1 MLDDG
6 LLRRFNCLAMV
17 SKDYKSESRTVSRL
31 ECCQH
36 CTKEFQLIF
45 KPKKKIKERKQ
56 TNILFLHWFQNTG
69 IPVLRFLLRL
79 IHHWL
84 LVHVCIYVNGLTYRS
99 WSFIWDCTHILHYI
113 ANHSRKVFSTC
124 HVCTICFVYILQI
137 HVQFCAK
144 VGAFVF
150 CIHIHVQILN
160 TWSMHVQVPVAF
172 DKVLITEEAVIIYLL
187 VFKNWNIIMLS
198 DFTIYIYL
206 KELNW
211 VQCRIFICKFWVM
224 MSSQIF

>member
-84 LVHVCIYVNGLTYRS
+84 LVHVCIYVNGFITYRT

-113 ANHSRKVFSTC
+113 ANHSRKVFIYVKYVQYVLFIFYKFMYS
-124 HVCTICFVYILQI
+124 FVQKSVPLFSAYMYKYWI
-137 HVQFCAK
+137 H
-144 VGAFVF
+144 
-150 CIHIHVQILN
+150 
-160 TWSMHVQVPVAF
+160 
-172 DKVLITEEAVIIYLL
+172 EAC
-187 VFKNWNIIMLS
+187 M
-198 DFTIYIYL
+198 
-206 KELNW
+206 
-211 VQCRIFICKFWVM
+211 CKCL
-224 MSSQIF
+224 

>member
-1 MLDDG
+1 M
-6 LLRRFNCLAMV
+6 
-17 SKDYKSESRTVSRL
+17 
-31 ECCQH
+31 
-36 CTKEFQLIF
+36 
-45 KPKKKIKERKQ
+45 
-56 TNILFLHWFQNTG
+56 
-69 IPVLRFLLRL
+69 
-79 IHHWL
+79 
-84 LVHVCIYVNGLTYRS
+84 TYRS

>member
-45 KPKKKIKERKQ
+45 KPKKRSKRENKQ
-56 TNILFLHWFQNTG
+56 TFYFFIDFR
-69 IPVLRFLLRL
+69 IRAYLLRL

-84 LVHVCIYVNGLTYRS
+84 LVHVCIYVNGFITYRT

-150 CIHIHVQILN
+150 CIHIYTCTN
-160 TWSMHVQVPVAF
+160 TEYMKHACASAC
-172 DKVLITEEAVIIYLL
+172 
-187 VFKNWNIIMLS
+187 S
-198 DFTIYIYL
+198 
-206 KELNW
+206 
-211 VQCRIFICKFWVM
+211 FW
-224 MSSQIF
+224 